1 MFIDLLT
8 CQYNSH
14 NADVRES
21 EVIAAVDEIS
31 AATVELETA
40 PSRSVQ
46 SGKAVLTRKVSVFI
60 GVSLLSDN

>member
-21 EVIAAVDEIS
+21 EVIAAVDEIF

-40 PSRSVQ
+40 SLRSVQ
-46 SGKAVLTRKVSVFI
+46 SGTAVLTRKVSVFM

>member
-21 EVIAAVDEIS
+21 EVIAAVDEIF

-40 PSRSVQ
+40 SLRSVQ
-46 SGKAVLTRKVSVFI
+46 SGTAVLTRKVSVFI
-60 GVSLLSDN
+60 GVSPLSDN